1 MPDEL
6 FDTSHFYN
14 FNMIKLYTHKRI
26 QSNIFLE
33 IVSEGAYNG
42 TKMCCAGYI
51 AGQRVKGSYSKYK
64 ISEDIWQSG

>member
-1 MPDEL
+1 
-6 FDTSHFYN
+6 
-14 FNMIKLYTHKRI
+14 MIKLYTHKRI

-33 IVSEGAYNG
+33 IVSKGAYNG